1 MGWELDANA
10 LAGRVALVAGA
21 TRGAGRGIA
30 AALGEAGATVVCTG
44 RTTRTG
50 ATRSDYSRPETIEET
65 AELVDSLGGTG
76 VPVPCDHTDPDQV
89 AALAD
94 RVRAEYGHLDV
105 LINDVWGGEGGGGR
119 SGMRYALATE
129 RDLSGQAALTLPRTG
144 D

>member
-30 AALGEAGATVVCTG
+30 TALGEAGATVVCTG

-76 VPVPCDHTDPDQV
+76 VPVPCDHTDPGQV

-94 RVRAEYGHLDV
+94 RVRAEHGHLDV
-105 LINDVWGGEGGGGR
+105 LVNDIWAARDCTARTTGTPR
-119 SGMRYALATE
+119 SGISTSPTGCGC
-129 RDLSGQAALTLPRTG
+129 SGSAWRPT
-144 D
+144 